1 VGKKLSHNI
10 VELVTFI
17 LPAYVANATPVLV
30 SKLLPW
36 TPHPLDRGKNWFDGR
51 RLFGNTKTVEGLIAG
66 ILGGTVT
73 GLAEQLLGVIEAGL
87 ERGFVLSTGAV
98 VGDLLGSFIKRRL
111 DIPPGSPAPL
121 LDQLDF
127 LAGALVAAKLAGLNH
142 LTFTDTVILTLLTLV
157 LHPITNFVAYLL
169 KLKKTPW

>member
-1 VGKKLSHNI
+1 MSHNI

-36 TPHPLDRGKNWFDGR
+36 TPHPLDRGKNWFDDR
-51 RLFGNTKTVEGLIAG
+51 RLFGNTKTIEGLIAG
-66 ILGGTVT
+66 ILAGTAT

-87 ERGFVLSTGAV
+87 ERGLILSTGAI

-111 DIPPGSPAPL
+111 GLPPGSPAPL

-127 LAGALVAAKLAGLNH
+127 LAGALAAAKITSLNH
-142 LTFTDTVILTLLTLV
+142 ITLTDVLVLTLLTLI
-157 LHPITNFVAYLL
+157 LHPVTNFLAYLL
-169 KLKKTPW
+169 KLKRVPW